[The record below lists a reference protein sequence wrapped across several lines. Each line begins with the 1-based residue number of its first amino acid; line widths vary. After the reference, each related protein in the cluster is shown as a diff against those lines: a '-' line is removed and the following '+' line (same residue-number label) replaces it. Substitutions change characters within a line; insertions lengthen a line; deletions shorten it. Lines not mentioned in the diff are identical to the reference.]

1 MPVKYKL
8 IIWCIIIFILSS
20 IPNARIHEKNI
31 LDFILR
37 KSAHITEYFVLFVL
51 AYFTF
56 RDSRFRGNKNIS
68 LAATAFA
75 IIYAISDEFHQK
87 FVPGRSM
94 AFIDLLFDTFGVML
108 GNIYLWKFFQRA
120 PSKIK
125 KLLS

>member
-8 IIWCIIIFILSS
+8 IIWCIIIFILSN

-75 IIYAISDEFHQK
+75 IIYAISDEFHQS
-87 FVPGRSM
+87 FVPGRV
-94 AFIDLLFDTFGVML
+94 ADIFDLTADSIGASIIV
-108 GNIYLWKFFQRA
+108 
-120 PSKIK
+120 
-125 KLLS
+125 